1 MTRQVRGSGESAR
14 PAWARRDLVA
24 ILVTVVA
31 LAACTGSGD
40 DSSATFASTV
50 QDGGHDAT
58 GSPSHV
64 DADASDAT
72 TPDDA
77 TVDDAA
83 VMPDAGVPAAMLS
96 ASALDLG
103 AVGCSQSATQMLTV
117 TNTGTGLLAVNG
129 ATTGVA
135 FSVFPTSLSLEP
147 GASGV
152 LTITA
157 SIPGS
162 ASAGTP
168 LGGSLELFTNNP
180 AQPSVS
186 IALTAKPTG
195 ATLTYSPTS
204 PTNASFPSTD
214 GDARVARHALSR
226 QHRQRPG
233 ERLCRSAV
241 RPGVLP
247 RGIGHGGHSHDA
259 GRRGRGRVE
268 RGLHSCCDD
277 DHPVGDRVGDG

>member
-168 LGGSLELFTNNP
+168 LGGSLELFTNDP

-204 PTNASFPSTD
+204 PTNASFPST
-214 GDARVARHALSR
+214 
-226 QHRQRPG
+226 
-233 ERLCRSAV
+233 
-241 RPGVLP
+241 
-247 RGIGHGGHSHDA
+247 
-259 GRRGRGRVE
+259 RRGRPRRPSRSISSTPATPRRTSLSVRRPTRSSPSRDRA
-268 RGLHSCCDD
+268 RGALPRRWPPGARS
-277 DHPVGDRVGDG
+277 R